1 VNIQPG
7 ASFSQS
13 VSWDRAQL
21 NRDEGG
27 RVYRVDLLNLKTTYQ
42 FDRRFGLRGILRY
55 DSSRRLF
62 LTDFL
67 ASYEPVPGTVAYVGY
82 GSLLER
88 RGWDGTGWLPGE
100 GDYLTTRRGLFVKV
114 SYAKRF

>member
-1 VNIQPG
+1 M
-7 ASFSQS
+7 
-13 VSWDRAQL
+13 SWDRAQL
-21 NRDEGG
+21 DRDGGG

-55 DSSRRLF
+55 DSSRRRV

-67 ASYEPVPGTVAYVGY
+67 ASFEPVPGTVAYVGY

-88 RGWDGTGWLPGE
+88 RGWDGAGWLPGQ
-100 GDYLTTRRGLFVKV
+100 GDYLTTRRGLFVKA